1 MTWEDVI
8 KSKRRKIIVPKKY
21 GNKQKIKSIKEENKK
36 LEKILARLESELKR
50 FQGYIGEKAS
60 KDFPE
65 IKAHFAKVIKEI
77 TEQISKTKNQID
89 DNKTE
94 MLQLDIGL
102 KK

>member
-1 MTWEDVI
+1 MTWEEVV
-8 KSKRRKIIVPKKY
+8 KRRKIIIPKKY

-36 LEKILARLESELKR
+36 LEKILATLESELKR
-50 FQGYIGEKAS
+50 FREYVGAKVS

-65 IKAHFAKVIKEI
+65 VMAHFAKVIKEI
-77 TEQISKTKNQID
+77 TDQISKTKNQIN

-94 MLQLDIGL
+94 ILQLEIGL